1 MAKRPVAR
9 VLPESRL
16 PQLDRVFDYAI
27 PDGMDAP
34 VGCRVK
40 VPIGR
45 SAKLHTGFVVER
57 PESTDF
63 AGELSPLDQVL
74 SPVSVLTEEILAT
87 ATALAKRQAGGVADV
102 LRLAVP
108 PRAVRV
114 EKKWLEAPREDLE
127 PPSSPAAPE
136 ALSAAEWERLSRRGE
151 KTVWHLTHG
160 VSGST
165 PQGYLDVAAL
175 ATAHLAHQRSVVMVV
190 PDWRDISLLE
200 DALRHHVPEDH
211 LVVFSSDLTPSEQ
224 YSRHLRCLEGRPL
237 VVLGSRHAVYAPVS
251 SLGAIVVVSDGD
263 DAHREPLAPYP
274 HTRDVALIRAEQT
287 GCSVVLA
294 SWTPSIEAIRF
305 VEMGYFTETGSTV
318 SSRPRVFP
326 TRLALHGRE
335 DPAPG
340 RLPSAAFAAAK
351 DALRTGPVLV
361 QVFRAGFA
369 PGLVC
374 TDCGAR
380 ARCSECGGPLAHSGA
395 GAPASC
401 AWCQHLHARF
411 QCAECR
417 GVTMRPSGQG
427 VGRTVTEL
435 GKAFPGVQVVRADGE
450 HRLATVPAK
459 PALIVA
465 TRGAEPVAEGG
476 YHAALLLDG
485 AAMLQRSSLNVLH
498 ETLSGWEWALSLLAQ
513 NAVAYLT
520 DIDGPVATACAAGT
534 GMALLADE
542 LRERTSLR
550 LPPAVRIAAID
561 GPAAVVEE
569 IIREVSSHEGLD
581 SLGRSRIEGT
591 AVREIIRMP
600 YRIAPQVAEML
611 RAAVVKDAL
620 SGRRGARL
628 RVRMDDT
635 RALDQLADGAL

>member
-16 PQLDRVFDYAI
+16 PQLDRVFDYVV

-45 SAKLHTGFVVER
+45 SAKLHTGFVLER
-57 PESTDF
+57 LESSDF
-63 AGELSPLDQVL
+63 GGELSPIDQVL
-74 SPVSVLTEEILAT
+74 SPVSVLTDEVLESAK
-87 ATALAKRQAGGVADV
+87 ALAKRQAGGVADV
-102 LRLAVP
+102 LRLAIP

-114 EKKWLEAPREDLE
+114 EKKWLEATREA
-127 PPSSPAAPE
+127 PIIPSPPAAPE
-136 ALSAAEWERLSRRGE
+136 AMSSADWERLSRPGE
-151 KTVWHLTHG
+151 KTVWHLRHG
-160 VSGST
+160 VAGST
-165 PQGYLDVAAL
+165 PHGYADIAAL
-175 ATAHLAHQRSVVMVV
+175 ATEHLAHERSVILVV
-190 PDWRDISLLE
+190 PDWRDISLME
-200 DALRHHVPEDH
+200 QALLSHLQEEH
-211 LVVFSSDLTPSEQ
+211 LVVFSSELTPSEH
-224 YSRHLRCLEGRPL
+224 YARHLQCLEGRPV

-251 SLGAIVVVSDGD
+251 QLGAIVVVSDGD

-294 SWTPSIEAIRF
+294 GWTPSIEAVRF
-305 VEMGYFTETGSTV
+305 IEMGYFGETRVSM

-326 TRLALHGRE
+326 TRLALHGSD

-351 DALRTGPVLV
+351 EALRTGPVLV

-380 ARCSECGGPLAHSGA
+380 ARCSECGGPLAQSDA
-395 GAPASC
+395 GSPASC

-411 QCAECR
+411 HCAECR
-417 GVTMRPSGQG
+417 GGAVRPSGQG

-435 GKAFPGVQVVRADGE
+435 GKAFPGVPVVRADGE
-450 HRLATVPAK
+450 HRLATVPGK
-459 PALIVA
+459 PALVVA
-465 TRGAEPVAEGG
+465 TRGAEPVADGG

-485 AAMLQRSSLNVLH
+485 AAMLQRSSLDVLE
-498 ETLSGWEWALSLLAQ
+498 ETLSGWEWAVSLLKHD
-513 NAVAYLT
+513 AVAYLT

-534 GMALLADE
+534 GVSLLSDE

-550 LPPAVRIAAID
+550 LPPAVRIAAIE

-569 IIREVSSHEGLD
+569 LVRDVSTHDGVD
-581 SLGRSRIEGT
+581 SLGRSRLEGT
-591 AVREIIRMP
+591 AVREIVRMP
-600 YRIAPQVAEML
+600 YRIAPEVAELL
-611 RAAVVKDAL
+611 RAAVVRDAL